1 MQLHEMVIIF
11 ILIGPLAIT
20 ILVISANLIGA
31 GIKDLG
37 AFLDKTKKEEETKLP
52 TEPYPESDV
61 VRYIQELK
69 KEKELSQQ

>member
-61 VRYIQELK
+61 VRYINELK

>member
-11 ILIGPLAIT
+11 ILIAPLAIT
-20 ILVISANLIGA
+20 TVVISANLIGA
-31 GIKDLG
+31 GIKDLV
-37 AFLDKTKKEEETKLP
+37 AFLDRTQKEEETKLP

-61 VRYIQELK
+61 VRYIHELK

>member
-1 MQLHEMVIIF
+1 MVIIF

>member
-1 MQLHEMVIIF
+1 MVIIF

-37 AFLDKTKKEEETKLP
+37 AFLDKTQKEEETKLP

-61 VRYIQELK
+61 VRYINELK
-69 KEKELSQQ
+69 KEKELSRQ

>member
-1 MQLHEMVIIF
+1 MQLDEMVIIF

-20 ILVISANLIGA
+20 IVVISANLIGA
-31 GIKDLG
+31 GIKDLVT
-37 AFLDKTKKEEETKLP
+37 FLDKTQKEEETKLP

-61 VRYIQELK
+61 VRYIRELK